1 VSGGSGD
8 AALGLRRNSDD
19 DNMGMGDN
27 DEGMFDE
34 NFTDRFSGGEMNDEE
49 EDGVDMMDDEFDSR
63 AFKQN

>member
-1 VSGGSGD
+1 
-8 AALGLRRNSDD
+8 
-19 DNMGMGDN
+19 MGMGDN